1 MITLSEWLRA
11 VKYQVQYSVP
21 RPKLS
26 TVDGTS
32 NFRVFSASG
41 NRDSI
46 EYEHIS
52 NLIFN
57 EETENAT
64 VIEFIDYN
72 QSLAY
77 RWINPV
83 YRDSNM
89 ELIVVPE
96 VEFIQLDEEADIMEK
111 ITALF
116 NGEEYDSRVTVPLD
130 LTEHEIYMLAMGAHK
145 QDITLNEY
153 IGEVLK
159 AAMEAANERE

>member
-11 VKYQVQYSVP
+11 VKYQI
-21 RPKLS
+21 
-26 TVDGTS
+26 VDNAPWQLLPAGNGTS
-32 NFRVFSASG
+32 DFRLFNAFRDRSA
-41 NRDSI
+41 
-46 EYEHIS
+46 EYVS

-83 YRDSNM
+83 YRESNM
-89 ELIVVPE
+89 ELGVAG
-96 VEFIQLDEEADIMEK
+96 VEFIQLNDEEDIMEK

-116 NGEEYDSRVTVPLD
+116 NGEEYDTRVTETLD

-153 IGEVLK
+153 IGKVLK
-159 AAMEAANERE
+159 AALEAANERE